1 VRQWHNS
8 LDRYVLPAIGERPI
22 RAVET
27 HDVLSI
33 VEPLWQDKTETA
45 TRVLNRISLI
55 LDWATARKLRTG
67 DNSARWKGHL
77 DAMLPKRS
85 KVQRVVNHAALPYDL
100 LPAFFVA
107 LHHSGG
113 SALRLPS

>member
-1 VRQWHNS
+1 
-8 LDRYVLPAIGERPI
+8 
-22 RAVET
+22 
-27 HDVLSI
+27 VLSI

-67 DNSARWKGHL
+67 DYPARWEGLL
-77 DAMLPKRS
+77 DAMLPKCS
-85 KVQRVVNHAALPYDL
+85 KVQRVVSHAALPYDL